1 MLLWLLEP
9 LVPIFRGFNL
19 VRYVTFRAAFA
30 AVLAFLIVIVCGPG
44 VIAWLR
50 GKKLHG
56 CANHDSAR
64 LEELRAAK
72 QDIPTMG
79 GILILGG
86 VLVSVLLLGRL
97 DNVYVVLVLFAFL
110 AFGLLG
116 ALDDWAKLTVP
127 GRKGM
132 SAKRK
137 LFGQLG
143 IAAAALV
150 VLYAQASGQPGRPAL
165 RGPALRAS
173 PYLQTAEVAKAGDLP
188 APLPSRPGTAPI
200 GPTEVAAPSQD
211 HRTDLQVPFFKHFC
225 LDLGLLFLVFGA
237 LVIVGASNA
246 VNLTDG
252 LDGLATGCTAI
263 AALTFAL
270 VAYLVG
276 RADTS
281 EYLYV
286 FHVPGA
292 AELTVVCA
300 ALGGAALGF
309 LWFNGFPAS
318 VFMGDTGSLA
328 LGGTL
333 GLVAV
338 AARQEL
344 TLLVAGGVFVA
355 EAGSVIVQRRYYR
368 WSGGKRLFRCAP
380 LHHHFQ
386 FQPIHEAK
394 VTIRFWIA
402 ALILA
407 LVSLALFKLR

>member
-9 LVPIFRGFNL
+9 LIPYFRGFNL

-50 GKKLHG
+50 ARRLHG
-56 CANHDSAR
+56 CGGHDSAR
-64 LEELRAAK
+64 LLELRASK
-72 QDIPTMG
+72 QDVPTMG
-79 GILILGG
+79 GVLVLAG
-86 VLVSVLLLGRL
+86 VLVAVLLLGRL

-116 ALDDWAKLTVP
+116 ALDDWRKLAVP
-127 GRKGM
+127 GGKGL
-132 SAKRK
+132 SERSK
-137 LFGQLG
+137 LFGQVG

-150 VLYAQASGQPGRPAL
+150 VLYAQAAGASRPLL
-165 RGPALRAS
+165 RGPRLEAS
-173 PYLQTAEVAKAGDLP
+173 PYAQGAEVASASP
-188 APLPSRPGTAPI
+188 APLPLRPATGPI
-200 GPTEVAAPSQD
+200 GPTDVAAPSQD

-225 LDLGLLFLVFGA
+225 LDLGLLFLLLGA
-237 LVIVGASNA
+237 LVVVGSSNA

-252 LDGLATGCTAI
+252 LDGLAAGCTAI
-263 AALTFAL
+263 AALTFA
-270 VAYLVG
+270 VVTYLVG

-281 EYLYV
+281 DYLYV

-309 LWFNGFPAS
+309 LWFNGFPAT
-318 VFMGDTGSLA
+318 VFLGDTGSLA

-344 TLLVAGGVFVA
+344 TLLVAGGVFVV
-355 EAGSVIVQRRYYR
+355 EALSVILQRRFYR
-368 WSGGKRLFRCAP
+368 WTGGRRLFRCAP
-380 LHHHFQ
+380 LHHHFE
-386 FQPIHEAK
+386 FQPMHEAK
-394 VTIRFWIA
+394 VTVRFWIV
-402 ALILA
+402 ALVLA
-407 LVSLALFKLR
+407 LLSLALFKLR